1 MPPMPFKLFRR
12 GGQVEPGPGSAGG
25 SAGARS
31 GPGGP
36 AAGQPQAISFEALT
50 EDWRLR
56 GTFAAQGRL
65 ADVLNKREAI
75 PIRAVSWAPADQSD
89 GFSEVPGL
97 QSVDP
102 YDLIV
107 VVLTGDDS
115 RSVQGPDRAAAG
127 RLHKI
132 EYDVALDCPP
142 YRVVGTVHLFPG
154 SEPDRIMERQTE
166 LFVAVTDPL
175 VFHGP
180 DLVRMDD
187 VEVALVNRSY
197 LRGVEQVDRKTL
209 ARVRPLPGRPLGG
222 TSYRTD

>member
-1 MPPMPFKLFRR
+1 MPFNLFRR
-12 GGQVEPGPGSAGG
+12 GSSAGQGPGSPGG
-25 SAGARS
+25 SAGP
-31 GPGGP
+31 GPRPGSTP
-36 AAGQPQAISFEALT
+36 AAGPEAISFEALT

-56 GTFAAQGRL
+56 GTFEANGRL

-75 PIRAVSWAPADQSD
+75 PIRAVSWAPADGSD
-89 GFSEVPGL
+89 RFSEVPGL

-107 VVLTGDDS
+107 VVLTGTDS
-115 RSVQGPDRAAAG
+115 RSVQDPERAAAG

-154 SEPDRIMERQTE
+154 SEPDRILERQTE

-180 DLVRMDD
+180 DLVRIDD

>member
-1 MPPMPFKLFRR
+1 MPPMPFDLFRR
-12 GGQVEPGPGSAGG
+12 RDPAGQKGAPGD
-25 SAGARS
+25 ARS
-31 GPGGP
+31 GAGADTG
-36 AAGQPQAISFEALT
+36 AAGEGTIAFEALT
-50 EDWRLR
+50 EEWRLR
-56 GTFAAQGRL
+56 GTFAASGRL
-65 ADVLNKREAI
+65 ADLLNKREAV
-75 PIRAVSWAPADQSD
+75 PIRAVTWAPADA
-89 GFSEVPGL
+89 SEPFTAVPGL
-97 QSVDP
+97 QTVDP
-102 YDLIV
+102 YDLIIV
-107 VVLTGDDS
+107 ILTGADARTAQDPQKT
-115 RSVQGPDRAAAG
+115 VAA

-175 VFHGP
+175 VFHDTEVVSLG
-180 DLVRMDD
+180 D

-222 TSYRTD
+222 TSYRAD